1 MIASLRR
8 VDRAKFKELTYP
20 HLEFL
25 FNMAMKYTGKR
36 YDAEDIVQET
46 MYNAYRNFSQLR
58 DEAKCRQWLFAILR
72 TTFLKEK
79 RAMIR
84 RPLLDDGSGYLRNLQ
99 DESADSL
106 ALLIE
111 KKMDKKDVHEVLNR
125 MSEKHKSPLI
135 LYYMEEMTY
144 QEIAD
149 YLEVPIGTVMSRL
162 TRAKRQMKKQLL
174 KKLAVRRKKQVKMSL
189 LALLHWGYRDEL

>member
-1 MIASLRR
+1 MIGRLRR
-8 VDRAKFKELTYP
+8 VDRTRFKELTFP

-25 FNMAMKYTGKR
+25 YNMALKYTGKP

-46 MYNAYRNFSQLR
+46 MYIAFRNFHQLR
-58 DEAKCRQWLFAILR
+58 ADDKCRQWLFAILR

-79 RAMIR
+79 RSFVR
-84 RPLLDDGSGYLRNLQ
+84 RPLLDDGSGYLKHLA
-99 DESADSL
+99 DESLDSL
-106 ALLIE
+106 GVLLE
-111 KKMDKKDVHEVLNR
+111 KKMDREDVQYVLDR

-149 YLEVPIGTVMSRL
+149 YLEIPIGTVMSRL
-162 TRAKRQMKKQLL
+162 ARAKKQMKKNLL
-174 KKLAVRRKKQVKMSL
+174 EKLADKQKKIKMISL
-189 LALLHWGYRDEL
+189 ATLFCREVL

>member
-1 MIASLRR
+1 MLGTLRR
-8 VDRAKFKELTYP
+8 VDKKKFKELTYP

-25 FNMAMKYTGKR
+25 FNLALKYTGKQ

-46 MYNAYRNFSQLR
+46 MYVAYRNFHQLR

-79 RAMIR
+79 RALLR
-84 RPLLDDGSGYLRNLQ
+84 RPLLDDGSGYLQNFS
-99 DESADSL
+99 DESLESL
-106 ALLIE
+106 ASIVE
-111 KKMDKKDVHEVLNR
+111 KKMNKEDVHEVLQR
-125 MSEKHKSPLI
+125 LPEKHKSPLI

-149 YLEVPIGTVMSRL
+149 FLEIPIGTVMSRL
-162 TRAKRQMKKQLL
+162 ARAKKQMKKQLL
-174 KKLAVRRKKQVKMSL
+174 RKFATRRKKNLMTSV
-189 LALLHWGYRDEL
+189 LAFVCMEVSK